1 MSVTMEEWN
10 EACQAVVKK
19 AQQSPA
25 GSLIQYGAAYAQRGY
40 MMYGEE
46 RRVQALY
53 ILNNLGGW
61 RGNEAKATKEIFK
74 RASKAK

>member
-19 AQQSPA
+19 AQSSLP
-25 GSLIQYGAAYAQRGY
+25 GTLIQYGAAYAQRGY

-53 ILNNLGGW
+53 ILNNLSGW
-61 RGNEAKATKEIFK
+61 RGEEAKKTKEVFK
-74 RASKAK
+74 RASKK